1 MSGSGG
7 TNGNIDV
14 TTLPA
19 PPEGVVTTILGVGID
34 PTTKLPTPYGV
45 PDNTFTGPTG
55 PEGPTG
61 ATGPTGPAGSIG
73 PTGASGATGST
84 GPTGATG
91 PTGPAGSP
99 PVFVSLEITTNTALT
114 SAAHNGKQ
122 IVCSQPVTLTG
133 AFSDLGDGFNCK
145 ILNYS
150 GGSVVMGGMFNSVGA
165 TRLLNGAS
173 GYVGAAAWSGGT
185 RVQWGGDSVQ

>member
-55 PEGPTG
+55 PE
-61 ATGPTGPAGSIG
+61 
-73 PTGASGATGST
+73 